1 MDENKNHSKM
11 RLSEQLPKHSADSET
26 WNRLSDRLDAL
37 DAEAVY
43 QERLQ
48 KLPVYSPD
56 QGLWTIINQ
65 KLNRAAYFKTG
76 VRVALSAAAGL
87 ILFFSVSKVTDYYT
101 NSPSV
106 PGIAIQKPSGIQP
119 EVTNQA
125 NPAIAQKSQSQNTKP
140 NILSSSVVNTTVSKS
155 TGTSKSSSAKMMNT
169 NSASP
174 TMPTT
179 VDFLAATNLLQ
190 PVATGN
196 VIAVSTSADSSIA
209 QDLALQ
215 MPDEKTPEISD
226 QNTTIRKT
234 SFPIQDFLHTPVDYK
249 VTEASKGLGT
259 ATQSAQIKFFTP
271 TDPENVSKNTNFGL
285 AMAYLPE
292 NIYNGTDNSIFHN
305 LDLTASYN
313 KEKVRFNTSVGMV
326 YNEEQ
331 FEINMSYAVKSPV
344 TMANSFGKLDTISY
358 NSASLRSDYTGT
370 EKHQYFT
377 YNLGIGRRIFSAG
390 KFSTWI
396 NAGAG
401 FGILLNNPDL
411 VTATENSIKNQYN
424 AKLTDVN
431 TNNPVYND
439 VNVNFVTGIDFSYK
453 FLNKL
458 SLSFTPTSRWYFKPL
473 LSKNNQATDELSM
486 GFKTGLKFDF

>member
-1 MDENKNHSKM
+1 M
-11 RLSEQLPKHSADSET
+11 RLSEQLPTHSADPGTWKSLSEK
-26 WNRLSDRLDAL
+26 LDAL

-48 KLPVYSPD
+48 KLPVHSPD
-56 QGLWTIINQ
+56 KGLWAIINGR
-65 KLNRAAYFKTG
+65 LNRAAYLRNGF
-76 VRVALSAAAGL
+76 RIALSAAAGL
-87 ILFFSVSKVTDYYT
+87 LLFFTVSRILDYTT

-106 PGIAIQKPSGIQP
+106 PGIAVQKPSAIQP

-125 NPAIAQKSQSQNTKP
+125 NPAIVQKTQSQNTKP
-140 NILSSSVVNTTVSKS
+140 NILPSSAVNTTVSNS

-179 VDFLAATNLLQ
+179 VDFLAATILLQ
-190 PVATGN
+190 PVATEN
-196 VIAVSTSADSSIA
+196 AIAFTTFADSAIA
-209 QDLALQ
+209 QDLAVQ
-215 MPDEKTPEISD
+215 MPYEKTAEIPA
-226 QNTTIRKT
+226 QNTTIRKS

-249 VTEASKGLGT
+249 VTESPKGLSTSTQT
-259 ATQSAQIKFFTP
+259 ASVKPYTTG
-271 TDPENVSKNTNFGL
+271 DPETESKTNNFGL

-292 NIYNGTDNSIFHN
+292 NIYNGTDKSMFHN

-313 KEKVRFNTSVGMV
+313 KEKVRFNTSVGMA

-344 TMANSFGKLDTISY
+344 TMANASGKLDTVSY
-358 NSASLRSDYTGT
+358 NSASLRSDYVGT

-377 YNLGIGRRIFSAG
+377 YNLGIGRRLFSYG

-411 VTATENSIKNQYN
+411 VTASENSIKNQYN
-424 AKLTDVN
+424 AKITNVN

-458 SLSFTPTSRWYFKPL
+458 SLSFIPTSRWYFKPV
-473 LSKNNQATDELSM
+473 LSKNNQATDEMTL